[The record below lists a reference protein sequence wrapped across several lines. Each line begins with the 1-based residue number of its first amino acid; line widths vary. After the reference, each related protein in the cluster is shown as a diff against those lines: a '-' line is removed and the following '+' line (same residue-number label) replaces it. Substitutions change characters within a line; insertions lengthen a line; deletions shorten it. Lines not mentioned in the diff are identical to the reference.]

1 MYMDYTIRAADI
13 KNDERRQEIVA
24 FLREQGLGFDEDTQ
38 YTVVL
43 ERDGR
48 IVGTGSFAG
57 KVIKQVAIRKEVQG
71 EGAASLLV
79 DALVKEMLARGEDH
93 IFVYTRPVYGDIFT
107 SMGFKT
113 VAGVVPHVVLLEWGS
128 FSIGKYTSGLREG
141 RVFDPDKDTA
151 AIVVNCNPFTLGHRY
166 LIEKAAGENHGVYVF
181 VVKEDRSLFPY
192 HTRLELVK
200 RGTEDLGNVRVL
212 EGGDYIISSATF
224 PAYFT
229 RDAERVK
236 TQTVLDV
243 EIFGRHIAPALG
255 IRKRYVG
262 KEPYCNVTDQYN
274 RTMER
279 LLPFWGIELIEVER
293 KEIDGMPVSAS
304 TVRECIRNGRW
315 DLLKRL
321 VPETTLE
328 FLLSDQA
335 YPIIKRIK
343 TTRSRH

>member
-1 MYMDYTIRAADI
+1 MEYTTRAVDI
-13 KNDERRQEIVA
+13 KNDERRREIID
-24 FLREQGLGFDEDTQ
+24 FLRELGLGFDEDTE

-48 IVGTGSFAG
+48 IMGTGSFVG
-57 KVIKQVAIRKEVQG
+57 KVIKQVGIRKELQG
-71 EGAASLLV
+71 EGAAALLV

-93 IFVYTRPVYGDIFT
+93 VFVYTRPVYEDIFT
-107 SMGFKT
+107 SIGFRT
-113 VAGVVPHVVLLEWGS
+113 VAGVAPYVVLLEWGS
-128 FSIGKYTSGLREG
+128 FSIGKYIDRLREG
-141 RVFDPDKDTA
+141 RAFDPDKDTA
-151 AIVVNCNPFTLGHRY
+151 AIVVNCNPFTLGHRH

-181 VVKEDRSLFPY
+181 VVKEDRSLFSY
-192 HTRLELVK
+192 NTRLELVK

-229 RDAERVK
+229 RDTERVE

-243 EIFGRHIAPALG
+243 EIFGKYIAPALG

-262 KEPYCNVTDQYN
+262 EEPYCDVTNRYN
-274 RTMER
+274 RAMEK
-279 LLPFWGIELIEVER
+279 LLPSRGIEFIEVER

-304 TVRECIRNGRW
+304 TVRECIRDDRW
-315 DLLKRL
+315 DLLKKL

-328 FLLSDQA
+328 FLLSEEA
-335 YPIIKRIK
+335 CPVIKRIK
-343 TTRSRH
+343 TTHSRH